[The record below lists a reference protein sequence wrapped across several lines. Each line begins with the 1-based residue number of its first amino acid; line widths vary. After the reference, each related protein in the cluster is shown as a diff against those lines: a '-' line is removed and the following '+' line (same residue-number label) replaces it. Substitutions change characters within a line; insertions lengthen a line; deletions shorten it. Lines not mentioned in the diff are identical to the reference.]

1 MVLKDWIKHK
11 YDSVYVDFFYVSEDL
26 TKNPKAVRIL
36 LYFCCMIEVET
47 YLPGKDNNRKDD
59 QVFCSLTVLLDIPL
73 VNPGEAQEPPGEG
86 PKETKVGT
94 WSETKEN
101 NMVGTLYLCITS
113 S

>member
-1 MVLKDWIKHK
+1 
-11 YDSVYVDFFYVSEDL
+11 
-26 TKNPKAVRIL
+26 
-36 LYFCCMIEVET
+36 MIEVET

-101 NMVGTLYLCITS
+101 NMVGTLSLCITS
-113 S
+113 SSAYLKKCSQHSRSFCQTMRHFSSSLL